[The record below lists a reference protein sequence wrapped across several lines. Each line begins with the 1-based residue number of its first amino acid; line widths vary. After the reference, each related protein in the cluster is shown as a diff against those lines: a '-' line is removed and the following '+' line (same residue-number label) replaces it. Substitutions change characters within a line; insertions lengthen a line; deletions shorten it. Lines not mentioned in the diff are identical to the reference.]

1 VKQPAMEE
9 TIRTTDAL
17 HAADAVPAVD
27 DDAAAG
33 LVLDGERS
41 SRTRCAIRARF
52 AGQLIHQDTLD
63 PRQANARRRFTKE
76 VARKVAE
83 LGEYKIEASDIDRAL
98 MDVADRIAEAGPAA
112 ATPAPAEYWS
122 VDDEDDPERS
132 GIYRRTAA
140 GESKLTN
147 FVVRIER
154 EVKVHDDVQ
163 GEARFEG
170 TVRLHGRE
178 HPFAIPARDYADGRK
193 LQGVLYEAAG
203 AQARFLGDPRQLQD
217 ACSALSE
224 PARIERTT
232 NFGWVA
238 DGTAYLAPSGVVTA
252 EGFRDYR
259 DGEVQVDL
267 GAEQAARWLD
277 LRGLEPDELR
287 DTKRH
292 LVEDLLPLHDRA
304 VMYSLLGAVA
314 LAPLLRFVPG
324 VNRFGLWL
332 RGTTGEGK
340 SFAAKLAQNF
350 YGDFPIEDGS
360 RVGSWTSTVGFTQRQ
375 GFYFKDAFY
384 LVDDFKPESVKHHEV
399 VKLLQNYADNSA
411 RGRLNADATTK
422 ASREV
427 RGLLVATGEDIPEH
441 SASAL
446 SRLVVV
452 EVPRRAKDIERG
464 SRCLRW
470 RPAYRGVMADFL
482 RWTIAGGRP
491 EAFRG
496 RVAVLQR
503 AYYEPIAGRQND
515 LRIATNF
522 ALLGAAFEE
531 FAAYLADAWDGA
543 KAEAATFI
551 EVDLPAMRDRMV
563 GAVQDQLPS
572 AIFLEE
578 LRTLIATGR
587 VRLAAGPRS
596 IPPERNDRI
605 DRIPLVGRKVPMSM
619 GGESTGRAKDPVVEI
634 SLKSALREIQRSLTD
649 QRRPELKASES
660 ALVDQFIADGLL
672 LDCEGVAFE
681 IGQKGEKT
689 YNRRVEGA
697 QLRVAR
703 FPAWVLLGGAA
714 NGDHEPDAV
723 AANGDDDSPD
733 DE

>member
-1 VKQPAMEE
+1 MAERKE
-9 TIRTTDAL
+9 
-17 HAADAVPAVD
+17 
-27 DDAAAG
+27 
-33 LVLDGERS
+33 GE
-41 SRTRCAIRARF
+41 
-52 AGQLIHQDTLD
+52 
-63 PRQANARRRFTKE
+63 
-76 VARKVAE
+76 
-83 LGEYKIEASDIDRAL
+83 IEATDVDRAL
-98 MDVADRIAEAGPAA
+98 MAITDQMAAGPAA
-112 ATPAPAEYWS
+112 AIQEPAEYWAI
-122 VDDEDDPERS
+122 DDGEDPERS

-140 GESKLTN
+140 GESRLTN
-147 FVVRIER
+147 FVARIDR

-203 AQARFLGDPRQLQD
+203 AQARFLGDPRQLLD
-217 ACSALSE
+217 ACSSLSE

-238 DGTAYLAPSGVVTA
+238 DGTAFLAPSGVVTD

-259 DGEVQVDL
+259 DGEVRVDL

-277 LRGLEPDELR
+277 LRGLEPGELR
-287 DTKRH
+287 DARRH
-292 LVEDLLPLHDRA
+292 VAEDLLPLHDRV
-304 VMYSLLGAVA
+304 VMCSLLGAVA

-350 YGDFPIEDGS
+350 FGDFPIEDGS
-360 RVGSWTSTVGFTQRQ
+360 RVGRWTSTVGFTQRQ
-375 GFYFKDAFY
+375 GFYFKDALY
-384 LVDDFKPESVKHHEV
+384 LVDDYKPESVRHHEV
-399 VKLLQNYADNSA
+399 VKLLQNYADNST

-427 RGLLVATGEDIPEH
+427 RGLLVATGEDVPEH

-446 SRLVVV
+446 ARLVVV
-452 EVPRRAKDIERG
+452 EVPRRDKDLGRG
-464 SRCLRW
+464 SRCLQW

-491 EAFRG
+491 EAFRD
-496 RVAVLQR
+496 RVAVLQG

-531 FAAYLADAWDGA
+531 FAAYLADVWDGA
-543 KAEAATFI
+543 RAEAATFV
-551 EVDLPAMRDRMV
+551 EVDLPALRDRMV

-572 AIFLEE
+572 ATFLEE

-587 VRLAAGPRS
+587 VRLAGGGAPRTTLPAGDRS
-596 IPPERNDRI
+596 AHV
-605 DRIPLVGRKVPMSM
+605 PLVGRLAAL
-619 GGESTGRAKDPVVEI
+619 GLQGEPAGRANAPVVEI
-634 SLKSALREIQRSLTD
+634 SLKSALREIQGSLAD
-649 QRRPELKASES
+649 QRRPELRITEG

-672 LDCEGVAFE
+672 LDGQGVPFKV
-681 IGQKGEKT
+681 GQKGDKT
-689 YNRRVEGA
+689 YNHRTEGN

-703 FPAWVLLGGAA
+703 FPACVLLGGVANVGQEPEAGGASGDDEGPGRTDLPAA
-714 NGDHEPDAV
+714 TPLRLDPEGVAGAV
-723 AANGDDDSPD
+723 ASPTWCR
-733 DE
+733 